1 MRQRRQPAPF
11 SCWAAITGT
20 IEANGGCDVRDPD
33 PGSPWNDDRQAT
45 LSALVQRADRG
56 DRTALPAVREV
67 FDAVPGLWETYGDL
81 ATIAQNALI
90 DLVAG
95 KSGVTREGIRKTMAK
110 MRADVS
116 GPNASPL
123 ERLLVERVVACW
135 ALSYQADLAYADSL
149 TRASPI
155 ESEHCQ
161 RRQDRAAR
169 QYLAALRSLAVVR
182 RLLMPTVQ
190 VNVAERQVNIAGG
203 EVHVGTRE

>member
-1 MRQRRQPAPF
+1 MTEPVYG
-11 SCWAAITGT
+11 W
-20 IEANGGCDVRDPD
+20 D
-33 PGSPWNDDRQAT
+33 DDRQAT
-45 LSALVQRADRG
+45 LRALVKQADHG
-56 DRTALPAVREV
+56 DQAALPAVREI
-67 FDAVPGLWETYGDL
+67 FDTVPRIWDSYGDL
-81 ATIAQNALI
+81 ATIAQNSLI
-90 DLVAG
+90 DLLAG
-95 KSGVTREGIRKTMAK
+95 RSVLTREGIRKTMAG
-110 MRADVS
+110 MRAELA

-169 QYLAALRSLAVVR
+169 QYLHALRSLAVVR
-182 RLLMPTVQ
+182 RLLVPTVQ

-203 EVHVGTRE
+203 DFHIGTRE